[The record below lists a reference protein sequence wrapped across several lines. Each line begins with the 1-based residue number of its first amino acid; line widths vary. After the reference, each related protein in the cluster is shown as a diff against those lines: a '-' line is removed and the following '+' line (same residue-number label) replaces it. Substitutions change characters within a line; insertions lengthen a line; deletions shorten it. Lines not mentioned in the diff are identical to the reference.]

1 MKDQFLYETFIPAT
15 TIVIIALL
23 FAEFIG
29 RKKHIGRYYSFFMM
43 LGLIPG
49 IIGLIFSPS
58 VKKEPTKANSIY
70 TVLGVFLI
78 LAGIFGVF
86 QDINNL
92 TFIQI
97 FVSISL
103 IISAVYCFELSKGSI
118 FNKEPK
124 FYLNNA
130 VERKVEQLKSNLD
143 NSIANLTE
151 LKNKGIL
158 TDEEYKTKVDK
169 IETEKEEQN
178 LKNSIEYRQ
187 LKSLL
192 DNEILTKEEFEGK
205 IQLLQNVS
213 DKDVDT
219 LEISRI
225 LDSTNKTYLETIEEK
240 VEEKNTNFTALYVI
254 IAVCILSI
262 GGIILYSN
270 SEPSNLEDTYV
281 PPAID
286 TTVVYNTNS
295 YNSNYQ
301 EPLKIKKFVY
311 ITFTVNTPKLYS
323 YKTGGY
329 NDPSTNFPTPTE
341 YHHYTEWEEKTFT
354 TDILEIEDYSEDNKN
369 RMLDQTESE
378 MKVKLSSYDSN
389 YSLQVWRNCNDEYK
403 KEELLKEKSKIVKRE
418 AFDFDTYSEAS
429 LSKRDN

>member
-118 FNKEPK
+118 INKEPK
-124 FYLNNA
+124 FYFNNA
-130 VERKVEQLKSNLD
+130 VERKVEQVKSNID

-158 TDEEYKTKVDK
+158 TDEEYNTKVNK
-169 IETEKEEQN
+169 IEVEKTEQN
-178 LKNSIEYRQ
+178 LKNSIEYKQ
-187 LKSLL
+187 LKSLF
-192 DNEILTKEEFEGK
+192 EGGILTKEEFEGK

-213 DKDVDT
+213 DKEVDT

-240 VEEKNTNFTALYVI
+240 VEEKNTNFTALYII
-254 IAVCILSI
+254 IAICILSI

-270 SEPSNLEDTYV
+270 NEHNNLEDTYV

-286 TTVVYNTNS
+286 TTVVSNTNS

-301 EPLKIKKFVY
+301 EPPINKKYVYVIIKIKK
-311 ITFTVNTPKLYS
+311 PKLEVYQPMSYTNTLGYEVTPEPTYS
-323 YKTGGY
+323 ISFENETYT
-329 NDPSTNFPTPTE
+329 TE
-341 YHHYTEWEEKTFT
+341 
-354 TDILEIEDYSEDNKN
+354 IIEIENYNIDEKYKAMDGAKNKMYSKLAIDDSVFSSN
-369 RMLDQTESE
+369 LW
-378 MKVKLSSYDSN
+378 VKCKD
-389 YSLQVWRNCNDEYK
+389 DA
-403 KEELLKEKSKIVKRE
+403 KRE
-418 AFDFDTYSEAS
+418 EFQKISSEIIDTQIYDFDSYSEAS
-429 LSKRDN
+429 RDKENRN